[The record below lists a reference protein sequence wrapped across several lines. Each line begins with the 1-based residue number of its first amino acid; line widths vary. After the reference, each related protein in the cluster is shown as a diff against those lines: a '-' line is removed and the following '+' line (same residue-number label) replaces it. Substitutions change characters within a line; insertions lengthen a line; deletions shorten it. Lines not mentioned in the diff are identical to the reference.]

1 MDVKAQSEE
10 LEGVKAMFAEWKA
23 MILGVIQGLTE
34 FLPISST
41 GHLYIGRHLFG
52 LDEAGLLL
60 DTLLH
65 TGTLLALLIFY
76 WQEILKLLRRPFSK
90 MTGLLIIGT
99 LPAVIAG
106 VLLNDYFEEISKTGV
121 TIGWE
126 FLATGLI
133 LWWAD
138 IMPKQSRGME
148 DITYKNAL
156 FIGVFQAAAIF
167 PAISRSGFTLAA
179 GLMSGLNRETAAYF
193 SFLLSIPVIF
203 GGILFKGADLL
214 SGPVEAISFK
224 GLLIG
229 TLCAAVFGYLAV
241 SWMIKYIKNHSLKP
255 FSLYVITLGILILFL
270 QTIGVF

>member
-1 MDVKAQSEE
+1 
-10 LEGVKAMFAEWKA
+10 MFAEWKA
-23 MILGVIQGLTE
+23 MILGIIQGLTE

-65 TGTLLALLIFY
+65 TGTLIALLIFY
-76 WQEILKLLRRPFSK
+76 WHEIMKLLRNPFSK

-106 VLLNDYFEEISKTGV
+106 VLLNDFFEEISKTGI

-126 FLATGLI
+126 FLVTGII

-138 IMPKQSRGME
+138 VMPKQSKDMK

-214 SGPVEAISFK
+214 NGSVEAISFR
-224 GLLIG
+224 GLLVG
-229 TLCAAVFGYLAV
+229 TLCAAIFGYLAV
-241 SWMIKYIKNHSLKP
+241 SWMIKYVKNHSLKP

-270 QTIGVF
+270 QALGVF